1 MRYIYEYNGSFVK
14 LSVKAGMSFGFFF
27 FAIFFG
33 YSYAFLLGGIWV
45 DNEFWNDTF
54 DRPYNSGDIISIFF
68 GIFFGMMALA
78 HVGPNIG
85 AFAQA
90 KAAGAKVFDIIDRT
104 PQILLDDEN
113 AKQHDM
119 KGEIAFKNV
128 DFFYP
133 SRSDQKV
140 LDNFTWTFEK
150 GKTTAIVGPSG
161 SGKSTIVQ
169 LIERFYDVSAGDITI
184 DGENIKG
191 LKLASLR
198 KQIGY
203 VGQEPVLFNTSIKE
217 NIQLGRSDATDTEIQ
232 AALMSTNA
240 WGFVSELPEG
250 MDTQTGAGGSQ
261 LSGGEKQRIA
271 LSRAFIKMPRLLI
284 FDEAT
289 SALDKK
295 NE

>member
-1 MRYIYEYNGSFVK
+1 MQIVVAFGMEPVEIQNYMRYIYEFNGSFVK
-14 LSVKAGMSFGFFF
+14 ESMKAGFAFGFFF

-33 YSYAFLLGGIWV
+33 YSYAFLIGGIYV
-45 DNEFWNDTF
+45 DNEIHNTTF
-54 DRPYNSGDIISIFF
+54 DRPFNSGDIISIFF

-90 KAAGAKVFDIIDRT
+90 KAAGAKVFDILDRT
-104 PQILLDDEN
+104 PQILLDDEK
-113 AKQHDM
+113 AKHHDM

-169 LIERFYDVSAGDITI
+169 LIERFYDVSAGDITV
-184 DGENIKG
+184 DGEDLKDIKLG
-191 LKLASLR
+191 ALR
-198 KQIGY
+198 
-203 VGQEPVLFNTSIKE
+203 S
-217 NIQLGRSDATDTEIQ
+217 
-232 AALMSTNA
+232 
-240 WGFVSELPEG
+240 
-250 MDTQTGAGGSQ
+250 
-261 LSGGEKQRIA
+261 
-271 LSRAFIKMPRLLI
+271 
-284 FDEAT
+284 
-289 SALDKK
+289 
-295 NE
+295 